1 MRSSRQDAGGVSMW
15 PRSGGKIPLDR
26 FAGAPTTPETVRQQ
40 TNIRIIDVLVSAL
53 VYAGRSSVLA
63 DRPAQ
68 HSILWELPASCRVKK
83 QEKTPGF
90 GLTALQLDGVLRLV
104 FLLDV
109 CAEPGIIVCV
119 GAPSAVIGRSGR
131 REGAATDSGGL
142 LPQSGDASYLFEGGF
157 VHRSI
162 LFHRASAEV
171 RSSHPVQ
178 GSGLSRCHTRAD
190 LG

>member
-1 MRSSRQDAGGVSMW
+1 MW

-90 GLTALQLDGVLRLV
+90 GLTALQRDGVLRLV

-109 CAEPGIIVCV
+109 WAKPGIIVCV
-119 GAPSAVIGRSGR
+119 DAPPRLSA
-131 REGAATDSGGL
+131 D
-142 LPQSGDASYLFEGGF
+142 
-157 VHRSI
+157 
-162 LFHRASAEV
+162 
-171 RSSHPVQ
+171 
-178 GSGLSRCHTRAD
+178 RAD
-190 LG
+190 GRAPRLIPGGCCRKAAMQVTYSRGVSYTDRFFSTAPRQR